1 MKIITAI
8 FRVFVGCLFIFSGF
22 IKANDTLGFSYKLV
36 EYFEIFAKSF
46 HFFEYF
52 VPIATPLAI
61 FLCVFEIAL
70 GFTLL
75 MGARTKLTLWLLLLL
90 IVFFTFLTF
99 YSAYFDK
106 VRECGCFGDFWHLTP
121 WQSFTKDLI
130 LLVSVIILFIGKK
143 YITPLFGTRMEN
155 ILLIFFVLISTA
167 FPLYTYNYLP
177 IFDFRAYAIGKNIPE
192 QMKGVPD
199 EVKFYY
205 VLKNK
210 TTGETKEFD
219 SWPTDWD
226 KTYDYVTNR
235 NVVTKKGIDPKVKDF
250 VITKPEGGDYTQDII
265 EAPDFN
271 FLLIC
276 YDLEKTNKDI
286 FGKTNDFA
294 SLCKQDNVT
303 FVVLTSS
310 GKETIAK
317 FKQETGTTVDFY
329 NLDGTVLKTM
339 IRSNP
344 GLMLMKAGT
353 VQDMWHYHRF
363 PSYNDVKQKHH
374 IEKQAPHE

>member
-8 FRVFVGCLFIFSGF
+8 FRIFTGCLFIFSGF

-36 EYFEIFAKSF
+36 EYFEIFAKSI

-52 VPIATPLAI
+52 VNITTPLAI
-61 FLCVFEIAL
+61 FICVFEIAL

-75 MGARTKLTLWLLLLL
+75 MGARVKLTLWLLLLM

-121 WQSFTKDLI
+121 WQSFSKDLI
-130 LLVSVIILFIGKK
+130 LLVCIIILFIGKK
-143 YITPLFGTRMEN
+143 HITPLFGPKVEN
-155 ILLIFFVLISTA
+155 ILLVFFIAISTA

-177 IFDFRAYAIGKNIPE
+177 VIDFRAYAIGKNIPE

-205 VLKNK
+205 LLKDK
-210 TTGETKEFD
+210 ATGESKEFAG
-219 SWPTDWD
+219 WPDGWD
-226 KTYDYVTNR
+226 QKYDYVSSR
-235 NVVTKKGIDPKVKDF
+235 QEITKKGIDPKIKDF
-250 VITKPEGGDYTQDII
+250 TITKPEGGDYTQDVI
-265 EAPDFN
+265 ENPEYN

-276 YDLEKTNKDI
+276 YDLEKTNKGV
-286 FGKTNDFA
+286 FGKINDFVA
-294 SLCKQDNVT
+294 LCKQDNVS
-303 FVVLTSS
+303 FSLLTSS
-310 GKETIAK
+310 PKTTIDK
-317 FKQETGTTVDFY
+317 FKQETGTTADFY
-329 NLDGTVLKTM
+329 NTDGTVLKTM

-353 VQDMWHYHRF
+353 VQDMWHFHRF
-363 PSYNDVKQKHH
+363 PSYTDVKQKYF
-374 IEKQAPHE
+374 KK